1 MPFSLRLTIQAFSV
15 GENSAESRAALKDR
29 PARGRRSLFKKVA
42 AVADA
47 AALSTKRLPNLVHSE
62 PAAESLESE
71 GGSGADSFSTA
82 DAESFCAS
90 GTPGPSSP
98 GQGGSSSGGVL
109 GAAPIAIAGDRLP
122 PLGAA
127 GPSSAAAEVGPNP
140 QPTPRAA
147 VLPGPEDQNL
157 SFNARGKM
165 KATLGS
171 KKKTREAG
179 EVKV

>member
-1 MPFSLRLTIQAFSV
+1 M
-15 GENSAESRAALKDR
+15 
-29 PARGRRSLFKKVA
+29 
-42 AVADA
+42 ADA

-62 PAAESLESE
+62 PAAVSLESE

-98 GQGGSSSGGVL
+98 GQGASSSCSAL
-109 GAAPIAIAGDRLP
+109 GAPIATAGDRLP

-127 GPSSAAAEVGPNP
+127 GPSNAAAEVGPNP